1 MLERRYENLLDG
13 LTGTERFSKDTIH
26 HLAALDEA
34 SIRAELARD
43 PSHETDPLLNGAQIA
58 DVLDRRAT
66 ILSYIA
72 ALIEER
78 GEDDVLFFP

>member
-1 MLERRYENLLDG
+1 LLERRYDTLLAG
-13 LTGTERFSKDTIH
+13 LTRTERFSRDLVRR
-26 HLAALDEA
+26 LASLDQE
-34 SIRAELARD
+34 SIQSELARD
-43 PSHETDPLLNGAQIA
+43 PSHDADPLLNDTQIA

-66 ILSYIA
+66 VLSYVA

>member
-1 MLERRYENLLDG
+1 LLERRYENLLGG
-13 LTGTERFSKDTIH
+13 LTRTERFSKDTIH

-43 PSHETDPLLNGAQIA
+43 PSHETDPLLNAAQIA